1 MVRFI
6 FLLVISSVSFAQN
19 SPIII
24 VNIESNNDLS
34 WNFYSPD
41 GQLTETIPAFGK
53 LGDHLMPGT
62 WASGSLALI
71 SEGDDIEWKIRG
83 NTGEVSTIVYGK
95 KKDILVGGGDFNG
108 DGVDD
113 PVRIRGRNMVWIA
126 KGIGKTKLGSR
137 DSDKPFFVN
146 LDGARD
152 RAAVLRGNKIF
163 IRDLVTKDSSSITL
177 RKTFI
182 NAPLPIKQKNGKD
195 LLAFIESDGT
205 TSQVFLVRPDG
216 RTLRRR
222 RIQAS
227 GTAIVGDFLPSYGE
241 EIAIQS
247 EGGFEIINPRSG
259 EVRSLALPDG
269 IPVDNININ
278 SFTNGETCSNE
289 NRSPRD
295 GNEGFLWKPISET
308 TGKLVILF
316 PSALT
321 GKIDSVKLVFGSSE
335 EFGRSGGVGNGNRE
349 HFRFQNPGPSYPDNT
364 KVVAILKAGC
374 VISYTIPDTSV
385 RLD

>member
-1 MVRFI
+1 MVWFI
-6 FLLVISSVSFAQN
+6 FLLVTSSVSFAQN
-19 SPIII
+19 SHIII
-24 VNIESNNDLS
+24 VRIESNNDLS
-34 WNFYSPD
+34 WNFYSPE
-41 GQLTETIPAFGK
+41 GKPTKTIPAFGK
-53 LGDHLMPGT
+53 LGDHLMPGK
-62 WASGSLALI
+62 WASGSVALI
-71 SEGDDIEWKIRG
+71 REGDDIEWKIRD
-83 NTGEVSTIVYGK
+83 NSGEVSTMLYGK

-108 DGVDD
+108 DGIDD
-113 PVRIRGRNMVWIA
+113 PVRIKGKNMVWIA
-126 KGIGKTKLGSR
+126 KGVGKTRLGYR

-163 IRDLVTKDSSSITL
+163 IRDLVTKNSSSITL
-177 RKTFI
+177 RRTFI

-195 LLAFIESDGT
+195 LLAFIESDGD
-205 TSQVFLVRPDG
+205 TSQVFLVRADG
-216 RTLRRR
+216 RIFRRR
-222 RIQAS
+222 KVQAS

-241 EIAIQS
+241 EVAIQS

-278 SFTNGETCSNE
+278 SFSNGETCSSE

-295 GNEGFLWKPISET
+295 GIEGFLWKPISDT
-308 TGKLVILF
+308 TGKLVVLF

-335 EFGRSGGVGNGNRE
+335 EFGRSAGVANGNRE
-349 HFRFQNPGPSYPDNT
+349 HFRFQNPGKSYPNNT

-374 VISYTIPDTSV
+374 VINYTIPDTSV
-385 RLD
+385 RVD